1 MKFFCFSHKHGLPF
15 LVPLIRSSPNLEKL
29 QLVMEDID
37 WPDEEDLG
45 SFTLE
50 DYSDIMFEH
59 LNELEIIHFGD
70 TENELDFV
78 KLVLA
83 KSHVLK
89 KVRINPHRCIDED
102 ESAEI
107 LKILLGDCTPC
118 ASPVVDIS
126 VGKF

>member
-50 DYSDIMFEH
+50 DYSDIMFER

-83 KSHVLK
+83 KSPVLK

-102 ESAEI
+102 EAAEI

-118 ASPVVDIS
+118 ASPVVEIS